1 MDKTTDGSSIGKYV
15 HRRMSQLKILSRLL
29 EHELDSAKGAKDI
42 SLERGLVEDTLDT
55 LEIFIE
61 DVEGAN
67 GGAGRRPQAEKAV
80 SRLN

>member
-1 MDKTTDGSSIGKYV
+1 MDKTDGIGKFV

-29 EHELDSAKGAKDI
+29 EHELDAAKGAKDI
-42 SLERGLVEDTLDT
+42 SLDRTILEDTLDT

-67 GGAGRRPQAEKAV
+67 GGVPPRARQSAEKTV

>member
-1 MDKTTDGSSIGKYV
+1 MDKTDGIGKFV

-29 EHELDSAKGAKDI
+29 EHELDAAKGAKDI
-42 SLERGLVEDTLDT
+42 SLDREILENTLDT

-67 GGAGRRPQAEKAV
+67 GGAASRVRQSSEKAV

>member
-1 MDKTTDGSSIGKYV
+1 MDKSSDGVGKFV

-29 EHELDSAKGAKDI
+29 EHELDAAKGAKDI
-42 SLERGLVEDTLDT
+42 SLERGLLEDTLDT

-61 DVEGAN
+61 DVEGAS
-67 GGAGRRPQAEKAV
+67 GGGMRSRQPTEKTV

>member
-1 MDKTTDGSSIGKYV
+1 MEKTTDGSIGKFV

-29 EHELDSAKGAKDI
+29 EHELDSSKGAKDI
-42 SLERGLVEDTLDT
+42 SLERGLVEDTLET

-67 GGAGRRPQAEKAV
+67 GGARLRPPAEKAV

>member
-1 MDKTTDGSSIGKYV
+1 MDKTSEGGIGKYV
-15 HRRMSQLKILSRLL
+15 HRRISQLKILTRLL

-42 SLERGLVEDTLDT
+42 SLERGLLEDTLET

-61 DVEGAN
+61 DVDGAS
-67 GGAGRRPQAEKAV
+67 GGARSRPQAEKAV

>member
-1 MDKTTDGSSIGKYV
+1 MDKSTDGVGKYV

-29 EHELDSAKGAKDI
+29 EHELDAAKGAKDI

-55 LEIFIE
+55 LDIFIE
-61 DVEGAN
+61 DVEGAG
-67 GGAGRRPQAEKAV
+67 GGARSRQPAEKTV

>member
-1 MDKTTDGSSIGKYV
+1 MEKATTDGIGKFV

-42 SLERGLVEDTLDT
+42 SLERGLVEETLDS
-55 LEIFIE
+55 LEMFIE
-61 DVEGAN
+61 DVDGAS
-67 GGAGRRPQAEKAV
+67 GGARSRQAPEKAV

>member
-1 MDKTTDGSSIGKYV
+1 MEKSIDGVGKFV

-29 EHELDSAKGAKDI
+29 EHELDAAKGAKDI
-42 SLERGLVEDTLDT
+42 SLERGLLEDALDT

-67 GGAGRRPQAEKAV
+67 DGVMRSRQSAEKTV

>member
-1 MDKTTDGSSIGKYV
+1 MDKSSDGVGKFV

-29 EHELDSAKGAKDI
+29 EHELDAAKGAKDI
-42 SLERGLVEDTLDT
+42 SLERGLLEDTLDT

-61 DVEGAN
+61 DVEGAS
-67 GGAGRRPQAEKAV
+67 GGAMRSRQSAEKTV